1 MDRQQWVKELK
12 HRVNE
17 ANGEYYDVIELDFD
31 EVDEIIEIIE
41 KTYKPDCEHAP
52 SVELPEIVQCK
63 ECRFLIDHY
72 GFMDD
77 GYCANVRD
85 KYGVRFKPDKDWFCA
100 DGELK

>member
-41 KTYKPDCEHAP
+41 KTYKPDCEHAEHDGTGCLGYGISSQDDEP
-52 SVELPEIVQCK
+52 IEACK
-63 ECRFLIDHY
+63 NCNKY
-72 GFMDD
+72 TG
-77 GYCANVRD
+77 NV
-85 KYGVRFKPDKDWFCA
+85 VT
-100 DGELK
+100 